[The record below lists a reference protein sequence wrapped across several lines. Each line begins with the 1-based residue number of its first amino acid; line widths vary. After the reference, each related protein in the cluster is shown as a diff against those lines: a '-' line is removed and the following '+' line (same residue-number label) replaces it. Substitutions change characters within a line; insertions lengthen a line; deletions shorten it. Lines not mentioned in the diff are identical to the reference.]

1 MHQCSV
7 RIPLVDSWHRPSL
20 PRFAILLLASL
31 VLASCGNDDPTQDNS
46 GFAATKAIEALG
58 DARAEVAA
66 LRSHLEAAG
75 ISEADSEQPL
85 LFPSTVSI
93 YGEARPFTIP
103 AALPRPVTLASLLE
117 TIATP
122 GSAEPAKPAETATLA
137 ATYQATLLA
146 VAQMSQ
152 DNAALD
158 SPFLE
163 AQLTRAAMTLG
174 RARCHA
180 EAARLPG
187 LAFDNP
193 SRQPE
198 LAAACDG
205 GHQLLD
211 IVDITALGARLVDDI
226 VVPHIT
232 FAAAL
237 EALGPAMDAMRLTL
251 AEAEVSGEPLT
262 SLDAALDLY
271 HPSLP
276 AARQKADEFTATG
289 QDIGS
294 RAVRARTEVT
304 AISDDLRRFL
314 ATPST
319 AGIAGLST
327 VSTAASANTLPILRE
342 ASPSGICA
350 GAWLDCSLFLAEAHT
365 DPRLEPYQQII
376 LDLRSVVSTV
386 AAGDFPTYVAAAAND
401 LSVATELFAVAYE
414 EYERQIRITNF
425 DLHETLGDYARRFT
439 TVEPLAPEP
448 AQIPCGGTIES
459 VFTTESEI
467 GYAGF
472 WVGEDQSCRN
482 SARTRVRLLFIGSQW
497 HLPEC
502 RIVNE
507 YGPIL
512 DSVAS
517 SMVQGSRPDACINAG
532 YLRMTVDVDGAQA
545 GQACTFSDYIAG
557 ESTACEAY
565 ED

>member
-1 MHQCSV
+1 MHQCDT
-7 RIPLVDSWHRPSL
+7 RFPLVDSRHRPYL
-20 PRFAILLLASL
+20 PRFTILLLASL

-75 ISEADSEQPL
+75 ISETDSEQPL

-93 YGEARPFTIP
+93 YGEAKAFTIP
-103 AALPRPVTLASLLE
+103 AALAQPVTLSSLLE
-117 TIATP
+117 AIATP
-122 GSAEPAKPAETATLA
+122 DSAGPAKPAETATLA
-137 ATYQATLLA
+137 AAYQATLLA

-163 AQLTRAAMTLG
+163 AQLTQAAMTLG

-187 LAFDNP
+187 VAFDNP

-198 LAAACDG
+198 LTAACDG

-226 VVPHIT
+226 AVPHIT
-232 FAAAL
+232 FTAAL
-237 EALGPAMDAMRLTL
+237 EALGPAMDAMRLAL
-251 AEAEVSGEPLT
+251 GEAQVSGEPVT
-262 SLDAALDLY
+262 SLEAALDLY
-271 HPSLP
+271 RPSLP
-276 AARQKADEFTATG
+276 AARQKADEFAATG
-289 QDIGS
+289 RDIGS
-294 RAVRARTEVT
+294 RAIRARTAV
-304 AISDDLRRFL
+304 ADISDDLRQFL

-327 VSTAASANTLPILRE
+327 ASTAASASTLPILRE

-386 AAGDFPTYVAAAAND
+386 AAGNFPTYVAAAAND
-401 LSVATELFAVAYE
+401 LSAAAEIFAAAYE
-414 EYERQIRITNF
+414 EYERLILITNF
-425 DLHETLGDYARRFT
+425 NLHETLGDYSQRFT

-448 AQIPCGGTIES
+448 APIRCGGVIES
-459 VFTTESEI
+459 VFTSGSQI
-467 GYAGF
+467 GYAGS
-472 WVGEDQSCRN
+472 WLGEDQRCRN

-497 HLPEC
+497 HRPEC

-517 SMVQGSRPDACINAG
+517 FMVQGGRPDACINAG
-532 YLRMTVDVDGAQA
+532 YLRMTVDVDGVQA
-545 GQACTFSDYIAG
+545 GPACTFSDYIAG
-557 ESTACEAY
+557 VSEACPAWE
-565 ED
+565 E